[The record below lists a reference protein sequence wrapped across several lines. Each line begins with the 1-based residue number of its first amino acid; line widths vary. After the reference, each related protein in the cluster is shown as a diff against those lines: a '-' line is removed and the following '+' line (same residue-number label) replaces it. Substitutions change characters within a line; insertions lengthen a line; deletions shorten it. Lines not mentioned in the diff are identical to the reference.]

1 MSLAMVLAA
10 LPPELSATVVRDGAR
25 TVVAAGTLTAI
36 RTQTAGHSGF
46 DSLNALDRGWWAGFV
61 SYDAGRSIERVVD
74 RQECD
79 PTAETTR
86 SAAIPDLHFVQ
97 FAARAVVNTDGQVAF
112 HGERAERRALER
124 AFTAPATVATVPE
137 SEPWSM
143 SLDRLEYEQR
153 VRAIQALIRAGECYQ
168 VNLTRQLVGP
178 ELDAIAL
185 YAATESGNP
194 APHAMFW
201 RDGAGLAIASASPEQ
216 FLLREGSR
224 VQTRPIK
231 GTAVRAARLRT
242 SEKDRAENVMI
253 VDLARNDLGRVCVP
267 GSIEVP
273 ELCRVETHPGL
284 VHLVSTVRG
293 ELRPGVGFGSLL
305 RATFPPA
312 SITGAPK
319 PRVMQAIED
328 LEPVRRGIYCGAVGW
343 IDADCERAELAVAIR
358 TFTCTETETTFGVGA
373 GITIDS
379 DPAGEWSET
388 ELKATRLLA
397 LAGEQRSD
405 TVTAAQS

>member
-1 MSLAMVLAA
+1 MSLAAVVAA
-10 LPPELSATVVRDGAR
+10 LPPELAATVARDGE
-25 TVVAAGTLTAI
+25 TSVVAVGTCAAI
-36 RTQTAGHSGF
+36 RTPVADVHSFEQF
-46 DSLNALDRGWWAGFV
+46 DGMERGWWAGFL
-61 SYDAGRSIERVVD
+61 SYEAGRSIERIRERHD
-74 RQECD
+74 D
-79 PTAETTR
+79 G
-86 SAAIPDLHFVQ
+86 AAREPLASRAVPDLHFVR
-97 FAARAVVNTDGQVAF
+97 FGARAVVGADGGVTF
-112 HGERAERRALER
+112 EGERAERRVLER
-124 AFTAPATVATVPE
+124 AFASPEPVPPVPTSESWAT
-137 SEPWSM
+137 

-153 VRAIQALIRAGECYQ
+153 VRTIQELIRAGECYQ
-168 VNLTRQLVGP
+168 VNLTRQLAGP
-178 ELDAIAL
+178 ALDPIAL
-185 YAATESGNP
+185 YAATASGNP
-194 APHAMFW
+194 APHTMFW
-201 RDGAGLAIASASPEQ
+201 RDGPEVAIVSASPEQ
-216 FLLREGSR
+216 FLLRDGSQ

-267 GSIEVP
+267 GSIDVP

-293 ELRPGVGFGSLL
+293 ELRPGVGLSALL

-328 LEPVRRGIYCGAVGW
+328 LEPVRRGVYCGAVGW
-343 IDADCERAELAVAIR
+343 IDADRGRAELAVAIR
-358 TFTCTETETTFGVGA
+358 TFTCTETATTFGVGA

-379 DPAGEWSET
+379 DPAAEWSET
-388 ELKATRLLA
+388 ELKAARLLA
-397 LAGEQRSD
+397 LAGEQRID